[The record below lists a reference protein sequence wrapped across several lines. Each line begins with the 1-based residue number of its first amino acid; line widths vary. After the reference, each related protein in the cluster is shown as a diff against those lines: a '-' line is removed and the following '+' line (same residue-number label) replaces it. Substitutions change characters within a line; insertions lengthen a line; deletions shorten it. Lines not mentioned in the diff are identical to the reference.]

1 MADRKDE
8 NRRLLIRLGVAAV
21 AMFGFGFA
29 LVPFYEKICEAA
41 GINNLLQ
48 PDATANTQV
57 DVNRKLVIEFD
68 ANTHDLPWR
77 FRPLQNAIEAH
88 PGQLV
93 QVNFE
98 VSNQRDVAV
107 IGQAVPS
114 YGPQLAERYF
124 RKLECFCFSRQT
136 LAPGETRTMPV
147 VFVVDPGLPR
157 EVQTIT
163 LSYTFFE
170 IAGTR
175 AAAPGKGAGRGGGG
189 G

>member
-1 MADRKDE
+1 MADRRHE
-8 NRRLLIRLGVAAV
+8 NRRLLVRLAVAAV

-29 LVPFYEKICEAA
+29 LVPFYEKICEVA

-48 PDATANTQV
+48 PDQVANTQV
-57 DVNRKLVIEFD
+57 DSGRKVVIEFD

-77 FRPLQNAIEAH
+77 FRPLQNAVEAH

-93 QVNFE
+93 QVAFE
-98 VSNQRDVAV
+98 VSNRQDVPV
-107 IGQAVPS
+107 TGQAVPS
-114 YGPQLAERYF
+114 YGPRLAERYF
-124 RKLECFCFSRQT
+124 RKLDCFCFSRQT

-147 VFVVDPGLPR
+147 VFVVDPALPQDI
-157 EVQTIT
+157 QTIT

-175 AAAPGKGAGRGGGG
+175 AAGRVEEHDGPRG
-189 G
+189 